1 MTNFCYIA
9 DVYSVLCVL
18 WGAVT
23 ILVIGIQCQP
33 LARYWDPDIPG
44 TCISRIAFIEGIQ
57 AFNIFLDI
65 SILIMPLP
73 IMWRLH
79 RPWQDKLAL
88 SGVFLLGGFIVSASI
103 YRLVAL
109 TQIKTDDLTYTTYG
123 GIVWTFV
130 EPCIGLVCACLPTIR
145 GLLPSFA
152 KKVTTEGYSKQRE
165 CGRWQTPFS
174 GDESMSGTF
183 HNIETSHHLVSSAK
197 SVDHSSNISSHH
209 VRVDTS
215 IEMV

>member
-1 MTNFCYIA
+1 LNEFTYGVASPLVKLTLLFFYRRLFSMTNFCYIA

-23 ILVIGIQCQP
+23 IIVIGIQCQP

-65 SILIMPLP
+65 SILIMPFP

-88 SGVFLLGGFIVSASI
+88 SGVFLLGG
-103 YRLVAL
+103 L
-109 TQIKTDDLTYTTYG
+109 
-123 GIVWTFV
+123 
-130 EPCIGLVCACLPTIR
+130 
-145 GLLPSFA
+145 
-152 KKVTTEGYSKQRE
+152 
-165 CGRWQTPFS
+165 
-174 GDESMSGTF
+174 
-183 HNIETSHHLVSSAK
+183 
-197 SVDHSSNISSHH
+197 
-209 VRVDTS
+209 
-215 IEMV
+215 